1 MDSTYNHPK
10 CVALAAGI
18 PQGLQ
23 NCSSFCR
30 KAKNFPFFYHTIQ
43 HRQNISIF
51 HLYHGSLAPFTK
63 DELPQ
68 LFLVS
73 LVKLMTLIENA
84 VAALP
89 PLLHIRLITPST
101 LMDPLVE
108 GQETGLQQQLSLE
121 DPQSSLKWIPNPSK
135 PKEEHS
141 PVAMESALF
150 WTSTNTNHPSISILF
165 CTDSNSICEAL
176 ISSNPQTFSIHNS
189 INSISFSIFIQWISG
204 HSPIPGNV
212 LADKAAK
219 EATTITTDTILV
231 SFSSSIQVINETICN
246 DLSTHEHQH
255 LK

>member
-1 MDSTYNHPK
+1 M
-10 CVALAAGI
+10 C
-18 PQGLQ
+18 
-23 NCSSFCR
+23 CSSCWHTSRSSKLLKFLS
-30 KAKNFPFFYHTIQ
+30 KSQELSTLLPLFYHTNF
-43 HRQNISIF
+43 NIDKTSSIS
-51 HLYHGSLAPFTK
+51 HLHHGSLASFTK
-63 DELPQ
+63 DELPP

-73 LVKLMTLIENA
+73 LVKLMTLIENND
-84 VAALP
+84 AALP

-121 DPQSSLKWIPNPSK
+121 DPQSSLKWLSPSK

-141 PVAMESALF
+141 PVAMESALS
-150 WTSTNTNHPSISILF
+150 WTPTNTNHPSISILF

-212 LADKAAK
+212 LAHKAAK
-219 EATTITTDTILV
+219 EATTITTDTILLV
-231 SFSSSIQVINETICN
+231 SFSSSIQVINETICD